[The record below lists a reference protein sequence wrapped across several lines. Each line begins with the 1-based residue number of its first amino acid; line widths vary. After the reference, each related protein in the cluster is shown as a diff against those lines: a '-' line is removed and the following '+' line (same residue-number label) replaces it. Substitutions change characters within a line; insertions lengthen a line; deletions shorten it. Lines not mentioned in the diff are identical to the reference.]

1 MTTINSPSV
10 DRFVATMKLIILLK
24 RACCVGRHKNGA
36 RAFKLNIANYIYL
49 QTHSK
54 MLRFLAVSVFLLS
67 AALCYKTYTGYKV
80 TYFICHFITTRLLF
94 TPLYFHYFRLTQKK
108 IYLSDLASESE
119 FIGGLPKYSLPG
131 I

>member
-10 DRFVATMKLIILLK
+10 GKFVAMMKLIILLK
-24 RACCVGRHKNGA
+24 RACCAGRHKNGA
-36 RAFKLNIANYIYL
+36 RAFKLNIANYLHI

-67 AALCYKTYTGYKV
+67 AALCFKTYTGYKV
-80 TYFICHFITTRLLF
+80 TYFICHSITTRLLF
-94 TPLYFHYFRLTQKK
+94 TPFYFYYFRLTQNK
-108 IYLSDLASESE
+108 ICLSDLASESE
-119 FIGGLPKYSLPG
+119 FSCRLPENPLPG